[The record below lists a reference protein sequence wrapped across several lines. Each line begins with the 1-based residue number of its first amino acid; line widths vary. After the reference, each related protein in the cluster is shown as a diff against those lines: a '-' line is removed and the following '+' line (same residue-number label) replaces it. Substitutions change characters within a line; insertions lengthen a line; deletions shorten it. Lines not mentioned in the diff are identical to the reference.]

1 MSTEPRCHLLTRLLT
16 AVRARGGRALLALG
30 STDHPVLYVRHRGRT
45 VPVVV
50 VDAPSGGRWFIWG
63 RSSFIDAG
71 QIATAAEHLAEV
83 PDAPVRP
90 ALAAAPRGPALK
102 AVA

>member
-1 MSTEPRCHLLTRLLT
+1 MSAETRSHLLTRLLT

-30 STDHPVLYVRHRGRT
+30 STDHPVLYVLHRGRT

-50 VDAPSGGRWFIWG
+50 VDAPSGGRWLIWG

-71 QIATAAEHLAEV
+71 LVDIAADHLT
-83 PDAPVRP
+83 DAPEAHGRP
-90 ALAAAPRGPALK
+90 TAAAPRHPALK